1 MQILTVA
8 ILLTGLLVMFKVFL
22 KTLFSYDDRHTIH
35 TLGLM
40 KKKRKTRGADSC
52 KELRQDRDRDKK
64 S

>member
-1 MQILTVA
+1 MQILTVD
-8 ILLTGLLVMFKVFL
+8 ILLTGLLVIFKVFF

-40 KKKRKTRGADSC
+40 KKKERLEGPTAA
-52 KELRQDRDRDKK
+52 K